1 MTDFMKKLAYIV
13 FLAVVLCSC
22 GTSRKAQTTA
32 TQLTPQ
38 QIAAADAAEASK
50 KYEAEGWKCY
60 PSDLPMKRQLEQNY
74 LKLQEVDESGFPL
87 YITGSGRAVG
97 ETHSA
102 ARMAAQMVAINDLAA
117 KIETNL
123 LAIVEESAGNQ
134 QIDPESAAS
143 ISSVVRGSQNV
154 ISQRL
159 GRTISLVTFYREL
172 PTKNIEV
179 EMTLAYNAKFAEE
192 SAKAVVREELTKKS
206 AELLDKINQVRG
218 F

>member
-102 ARMAAQMVAINDLAA
+102 ARNCSTNGSINTGR
-117 KIETNL
+117 KIRQLPGNCR
-123 LAIVEESAGNQ
+123 ESSNQ
-134 QIDPESAAS
+134 QIDPEIGCI
-143 ISSVVRGSQNV
+143 ISTWSRQSKRHL
-154 ISQRL
+154 QRL